1 MTGVRRISDALKVRA
16 TLQRNEIAHDGITR
30 KITYAEWDR
39 EADEVGGGLAAAGLR
54 PGDRVFLPISNAHAV
69 EMAIAVFAVFRAGGI
84 ACPINTRLSAKEIA
98 DFAELTTPRWCIT
111 DVPETVEQLKL
122 DGCWLAD
129 GMPRNLSALPDQ
141 QSLDAGADAEI
152 LGTSGTTGKIKGVVV
167 SHPDLMTGVTGTNM
181 DRSRSTLSALPL
193 TGSGGN
199 LGIVM
204 LPARGGAT
212 AITQPKFD
220 PKGFL
225 DLVREK
231 RPNLVYLVPSML
243 RLILDHPDV
252 ADYDFEGVKYLMT
265 GTAPLPHDSVKR
277 AAALWPHLR
286 IRNSYGMSEGGIGIG
301 TSSQEQVM
309 KPGCVGK
316 LPAHM
321 QLRDEDGNVI
331 DQPGVVG
338 EIYGFQR
345 HPRRYWNDPEA
356 TAASFKGGWTKTGDL
371 GYVDEDGDLILAGRS
386 KELIIRGGY
395 NITPLEIETVLHLHP
410 AVQQAAVVGVDHDVL
425 GEDIAAAVTLR
436 PGQTATADEIIAFCR
451 THLADNKVPRT
462 LVILDEMP
470 LNPNGKILKKDL
482 KPVLEAAAREERAKR
497 VA

>member
-1 MTGVRRISDALKVRA
+1 MTEVKRISDALKVRA
-16 TLQRNEIAHDGITR
+16 QHQAGEIAHDGINR
-30 KITYAEWDR
+30 QITYAEWDR
-39 EADEVGGGLAAAGLR
+39 EADEIGGGLAAAGLQ

-84 ACPINTRLSAKEIA
+84 ACPINTRLNAKEVA

-111 DVPETVEQLKL
+111 DVPDVVAGLKL
-122 DGCWLAD
+122 DGCWTVGA
-129 GMPRNLSALPDQ
+129 MPRDLAALPDQ
-141 QSLDAGADAEI
+141 ASLDPEADAEI

-167 SHPDLMTGVTGTNM
+167 SHPDLMKGVTGTNM
-181 DRSRSTLSALPL
+181 DKSRSTLNALPL

-225 DLVREK
+225 ELVKEK
-231 RPNLVYLVPSML
+231 QPNLVYLVPSML

-252 ADYDFEGVKYLMT
+252 ASYDFAGVKYLMT

-277 AAALWPHLR
+277 AMQLWPHVR
-286 IRNSYGMSEGGIGIG
+286 MRNSYGMSEGGIGIG
-301 TSSQEQVM
+301 TTSAEQVL

-316 LPAHM
+316 LPPHM
-321 QLRDEDGNVI
+321 QIRAEDGTTVI
-331 DQPGVVG
+331 TEPGVVG
-338 EIYGFQR
+338 EIYGFQK
-345 HPRRYWNDPEA
+345 HARRYWNDPEA
-356 TAASFKGGWTKTGDL
+356 TAASFIGGWTKTGDL
-371 GYVDEDGDLILAGRS
+371 GYVDADGDLIMAGRS

-395 NITPLEIETVLHLHP
+395 NITPLEIETALHLHP
-410 AVQQAAVVGVDHDVL
+410 AVQQAAVVGVEHEVL

-436 PGQTATADEIIAFCR
+436 PGQSATPDEIIAFCR
-451 THLADNKVPRT
+451 QHLADNKVPRT
-462 LVILDEMP
+462 LLVLDEMP
-470 LNPNGKILKKDL
+470 LNPNGKILKKEL
-482 KPVLEAAAREERAKR
+482 VGPLTAAAKARRA
-497 VA
+497 AA

>member
-1 MTGVRRISDALKVRA
+1 MEVRRISDALKVRA
-16 TLQRNEIAHDGITR
+16 QHQAGDIAHDDTR
-30 KITYAEWDR
+30 RQISFAEWDR
-39 EADEVGGGLAAAGLR
+39 EADEIGGGLAAAGVV
-54 PGDRVFLPISNAHAV
+54 PGDRVFLPISNARAV

-84 ACPINTRLSAKEIA
+84 ACPISTRLNPREISEYA
-98 DFAELTTPRWCIT
+98 ALCEPRFCLTDAPELVK
-111 DVPETVEQLKL
+111 DL
-122 DGCWLAD
+122 DLAGSWHVD
-129 GMPRNLSALPDQ
+129 AMPRDLASLPDQ
-141 QSLDAGADAEI
+141 ASFDAAADAEI

-167 SHPDLMTGVTGTNM
+167 SHPDLMTGVTGQNQ
-181 DRSRSTLSALPL
+181 DRSRSTLNALPL

-199 LGIVM
+199 IGIVM

-225 DLVREK
+225 ELAKQK

-243 RLILDHPDV
+243 RLVLDHPDV
-252 ADYDFEGVKYLMT
+252 ADYDMAGVKYLMT

-277 AAALWPHLR
+277 AADLWPHLR
-286 IRNSYGMSEGGIGIG
+286 IRNSYGMSEGGVGLG
-301 TSSQEQVM
+301 TTSQEQVL

-321 QLRDEDGNVI
+321 QIRDEAGAVI
-331 DQPGVVG
+331 TEPNRVG
-338 EIYGFQR
+338 EIYGWQK
-345 HPRRYWNDPEA
+345 HPRRYWNDAEA
-356 TAASFKGGWTKTGDL
+356 TAESFKGGWTKTGDL
-371 GYVDEDGDLILAGRS
+371 GFVDNDGDLILAGRS

-395 NITPLEIETVLHLHP
+395 NITPLEIETVLHQHP
-410 AVQQAAVVGVDHDVL
+410 AVQQAAVVGIAHEVL

-436 PGQTATADEIIAFCR
+436 PGQVAKSEDIIAFCKE
-451 THLADNKVPRT
+451 HLGDNKVPRT
-462 LVILDEMP
+462 LVVMDHMP

-482 KPVLEAAAREERAKR
+482 KPVLEIAASEMRAKR